1 MPIVGGTSW
10 VVEAARSAPVEPPA
24 RSEKP
29 RQKPPRPTP
38 WTPPAAQ
45 GRGLLIDLL
54 V

>member
-1 MPIVGGTSW
+1 MHIVVGPW
-10 VVEAARSAPVEPPA
+10 VVEAARSAPVEPPV
-24 RSEKP
+24 RGET

>member
-1 MPIVGGTSW
+1 MHSVGGSW

-24 RSEKP
+24 RSETS
-29 RQKPPRPTP
+29 RQKPSRPTP

>member
-1 MPIVGGTSW
+1 MQIIGGSW
-10 VVEAARSAPVEPPA
+10 VVEAARSAPIEPLA
-24 RSEKP
+24 RAEMPP

-38 WTPPAAQ
+38 WTPPAVL